1 VPPISPTVLK
11 NKILCK
17 AGCLWTHYVAEDG
30 LKIQFS
36 SLHLLSAEI
45 PGMFVQYRGIEPWD
59 SCIPDKN
66 STELR
71 PQLSSE
77 SLLGTSVLLVQS
89 DDSFTQR

>member
-1 VPPISPTVLK
+1 MG
-11 NKILCK
+11 ILEESWTGIFICFLLSH
-17 AGCLWTHYVAEDG
+17 CLDQAG
-30 LKIQFS
+30 LKLTEIYMPAF
-36 SLHLLSAEI
+36 LLSAEI